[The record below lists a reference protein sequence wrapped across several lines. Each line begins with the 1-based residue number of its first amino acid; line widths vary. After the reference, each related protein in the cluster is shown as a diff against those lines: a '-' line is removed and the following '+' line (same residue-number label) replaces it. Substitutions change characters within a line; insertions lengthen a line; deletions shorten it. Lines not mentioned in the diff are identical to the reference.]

1 MEKIIY
7 NKYDKHSIAD
17 LPRANFP
24 GRIITINT
32 PGETKKAVDYLLSS
46 DIIGVDTETR
56 PSFTRGQNHKV
67 ALLQAS
73 NRTTCMLFR
82 LNLTDI
88 TPDIIRLLEDT
99 TVPKVGLS
107 WHDDL
112 LSLHRRAKF
121 TPGWFIDIQT
131 LAPSIGIEDKSL
143 QKLYA
148 NLFHQKIS
156 KSQRL
161 TNWEADVLKDPQKL
175 YAATDAWACI
185 MLYEE
190 IQRLARTG
198 EYELVTVPEEQKAET
213 GKKKESTKAEETTPK
228 AEEKAKKKVRKTRR
242 RSKTPHAT
250 QGKQT
255 EKDEGTEEK

>member
-1 MEKIIY
+1 MKKTIY
-7 NKYDKHSIAD
+7 NKFDKRAITD
-17 LPRANFP
+17 LPRATFP

-32 PGETKKAVDYLLSS
+32 PGETRKAVDYLLAS

-56 PSFTRGQNHKV
+56 PAFTRGQNHKV

-73 NRTTCMLFR
+73 NRNTCMLFR

-99 TVPKVGLS
+99 TVPKIGLS

-112 LSLHRRAKF
+112 LSLHRRAQF

-131 LAPSIGIEDKSL
+131 LAPSLGIEDKSL

-161 TNWEADVLKDPQKL
+161 TNWEADVLKDNQKL

-190 IQRLARTG
+190 IQRLARTKD
-198 EYELVTVPEEQKAET
+198 YELVTVAEEPSTGQEKPAVEQKAPDADD
-213 GKKKESTKAEETTPK
+213 KAKAKVKPKRKARMRRGTRREAGNGEETK
-228 AEEKAKKKVRKTRR
+228 EER
-242 RSKTPHAT
+242 
-250 QGKQT
+250 
-255 EKDEGTEEK
+255 